1 MSDGTKEKKTL
12 IFSFDGTGNEPSDAG
27 EFQEDESI
35 SNILKLHV
43 LMGGGLHVDKTETRA
58 PSGNLQVTHYYNGI
72 GTREDGLSIPLLG
85 KLYAWGQKFVNQ
97 AFAPK
102 FGDARRILRE
112 AVNDFNETQY
122 GPDDTLAIF
131 GFSRG
136 AALARKFASMILA
149 EHSDCRVSFLGVF
162 DTVAAL
168 GGMHRKGERIHSDV
182 LFEHGTLN
190 ERIEKAVHILSL
202 DETRVSFE
210 PTLINRDA
218 DNRNRI
224 LEVWFPGVHSDVG
237 GGYWFDGLSDLS
249 LKFMIKQCRW
259 ALGDKIL
266 IEEGD
271 HATVCKLLRSQGSDL
286 ALEVDD
292 VSINPLVHGTL
303 HENSGV
309 TTLPGQ
315 EPRHVRVNE
324 NDVPSKQ
331 AKDIPLLHY
340 SVKERFDKVPGYRPP
355 ALRGAKF
362 KLLLE
367 DGQISEPLHGISK
380 LREFQIPETT
390 QNA

>member
-1 MSDGTKEKKTL
+1 MSGGTKEKKTL

-35 SNILKLHV
+35 SNILKLHI
-43 LMGGGLHVDKTETRA
+43 LMGGGLLADKTETET
-58 PSGNLQVTHYYNGI
+58 PSGNLQVTYYYNGI
-72 GTREDGLSIPLLG
+72 GTREDGLSVPLLG
-85 KLYAWGQKFVNQ
+85 KLYALGQKFVNQ
-97 AFAPK
+97 VFAPK

-112 AVNDFNETQY
+112 AVNDFNETRY
-122 GPDDTLAIF
+122 GPDDTLVVF

-136 AALARKFASMILA
+136 AALARKFASMLLA
-149 EHSDCRVSFLGVF
+149 EYPNCHVSFLGVF

-168 GGMHRKGERIHSDV
+168 GGMHRRGERIQSDV

-210 PTLINRDA
+210 PTLINKDA
-218 DNRNRI
+218 ANPDRI
-224 LEVWFPGVHSDVG
+224 VEVWFPGVHSDVG

-249 LKFMIKQCRW
+249 LTFMMEQCHR
-259 ALGDKIL
+259 ALGDEIL

-271 HATVCKLLRSQGSDL
+271 HATVSELLKSQGSDPM
-286 ALEVDD
+286 LEVDD
-292 VSINPLVHGTL
+292 ISIHPLVHGRL

-309 TTLPGQ
+309 TTIPGQ

-324 NDVPSKQ
+324 NDVPSRQ
-331 AKDIPLLHY
+331 ATDFPLVHY

-362 KLLLE
+362 KLLLKS
-367 DGQISEPLHGISK
+367 GQPSKPLHGISE
-380 LREFQIPETT
+380 LREFRLS
-390 QNA
+390 